1 MPSLRTP
8 DGRTLTWTESGSGP
22 LLLCHCGG
30 PGLASAY
37 FGGLPDLARER
48 TLLLLDPRG
57 TGASDRPADPHAYD
71 LADYAADVEAVR
83 EHLGLERID
92 LLGHSHGGFVAMAW
106 ATVFPDR
113 VGRLVLSNTAAR
125 FTDAIREARQAI
137 VAGFAGEPWF
147 GDALAALEAHQAG
160 RYADDA
166 ELAAL
171 FEREAPFLM
180 GAWGEEE
187 QELGRSLAKAGTN
200 ADALRHF
207 NDHVAGAM
215 DFRAGLARVLA
226 PTLVITG
233 SLDPFGEST
242 AREIADALPN
252 AELVL
257 IPGARHF
264 AFAGANHAAWAR
276 AVLDFLAAG

>member
-8 DGRTLTWTESGSGP
+8 DGRTLAWTESGSGP
-22 LLLCHCGG
+22 LLFCHCGG
-30 PGLASAY
+30 PGLGSAY

-83 EHLGLERID
+83 GHLGLDRID

-106 ATVFPDR
+106 ATEFPDR

-207 NDHVAGAM
+207 NDSVAGAM
-215 DFRAGLARVLA
+215 DFRAGLVRVQP

-257 IPGARHF
+257 VSRTGHF
-264 AFAGANHAAWAR
+264 AFAGASHAAWAR